1 MHSSS
6 ALASAAAPSSPME
19 FLWRFSSATEA
30 PSPRG
35 NADAITPAP
44 ASPRL
49 LYPRSRRRRDGADAR
64 LEVSAIR
71 LDVSANVAGDAS
83 VGWRRSDG
91 GAKSSSLRASPS
103 PSSAVGVICRRNP
116 APDSPMSFADRSRWE
131 TCESGPPGTIIPV
144 ANADAPD
151 TPRRVALRLR
161 TSKLGLALG
170 CRSEPPNPADAH
182 ASAMAAA
189 PTAPRGLPCMNS
201 SRSTG
206 APLTADG
213 E

>member
-19 FLWRFSSATEA
+19 FLWRSSSATEA

-35 NADAITPAP
+35 NADAIAPAP

-64 LEVSAIR
+64 FEVSAIR
-71 LDVSANVAGDAS
+71 LDVSATVAGDAS

-91 GAKSSSLRASPS
+91 GAPTRRLSGLRASPS
-103 PSSAVGVICRRNP
+103 PSSAAGVIRRRNP
-116 APDSPMSFADRSRWE
+116 APDSPMSFADRSRWQTRE
-131 TCESGPPGTIIPV
+131 RGPPGTIIAV

-151 TPRRVALRLR
+151 TPSRVALRLR
-161 TSKLGLALG
+161 TSRLGLAPSTG
-170 CRSEPPNPADAH
+170 PADAH

-189 PTAPRGLPCMNS
+189 PTAPRGFPCMNS